1 MKKTIQITIIAA
13 VLTAVL
19 ALVVGQAVSQDEGTD
34 TMQILREKIRTD
46 KKLLV
51 SVNMNLTDAEAEVFW
66 PVYDSY
72 QGALGELADRSI
84 ELIDEYGAHYSD
96 LSDESAEK
104 LIDDFLTIEADRQNL
119 RQAYLPLFS
128 KVLPYKKVARYYQI
142 ENKIQAVVNYELARG
157 IPLAE

>member
-1 MKKTIQITIIAA
+1 MKKTMQITIIAA

-51 SVNMNLTDAEAEVFW
+51 SVNMDLTEDEAEGFW

-72 QGALGELADRSI
+72 QAALGELADRSI
-84 ELIDEYGAHYSD
+84 ELIDEYSEHYLD
-96 LSDESAEK
+96 MSDESAEK
-104 LIDDFLTIEADRQNL
+104 LIDEYLTIQADHQNL

-128 KVLPYKKVARYYQI
+128 KALPYKKVFRYFQI
-142 ENKIQAVVNYELARG
+142 ENKINAVVNYELARG

>member
-1 MKKTIQITIIAA
+1 MKKTVELIIIAA

-19 ALVVGQAVSQDEGTD
+19 ALVVGQAISQDEETE

-72 QGALGELADRSI
+72 QGALGELVDRSI
-84 ELIDEYGAHYSD
+84 KLIDEYNAHYLD
-96 LSDESAEK
+96 LSDDAAEK
-104 LIDDFLTIEADRQNL
+104 LIDDYLAIEADRQNL
-119 RQAYLPLFS
+119 REAYLPLFS
-128 KVLPYKKVARYYQI
+128 KALPYKKVFRYYQI
-142 ENKIQAVVNYELARG
+142 ENKILAVVNYELARG